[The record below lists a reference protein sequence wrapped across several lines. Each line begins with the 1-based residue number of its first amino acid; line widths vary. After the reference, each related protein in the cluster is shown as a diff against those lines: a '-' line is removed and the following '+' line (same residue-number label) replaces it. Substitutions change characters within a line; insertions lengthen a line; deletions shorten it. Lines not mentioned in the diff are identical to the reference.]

1 MDLLWK
7 LLGMSKD
14 KNIHTIYD
22 EVYSYSYPKTYRDV
36 VIGETTWRLSL
47 PMAERAQHF
56 LNSNPQVLDFFVL
69 MYAVRGDLSD
79 HFHALCQEKD
89 IALTQIISQVQYF
102 AEHEAVLTMGGF
114 VFLETICMMMEYTSL
129 SLDSIDMIKVA
140 QMPDMQD
147 MISLLQ

>member
-1 MDLLWK
+1 MWK
-7 LLGMSKD
+7 LLGIARYQD
-14 KNIHTIYD
+14 VATIYTGT
-22 EVYSYSYPKTYRDV
+22 YSYSHPKTYRDV
-36 VIGETTWRLSL
+36 LIGETTRRLSL

-56 LNSNPQVLDFFVL
+56 LNSKPQVLDFFVL

-79 HFHALCQEKD
+79 HFYTLCQEKD

-129 SLDSIDMIKVA
+129 SLDSIDMIQVA